1 MGAPIRSRL
10 LELDEPDPPGRE
22 LPDGPVPRQVPGPR
36 RSTLL
41 DLAEAA
47 PPPPPAADGRARP
60 RPGVPAY
67 HTPVCVPAHPR
78 SVAATG
84 PDGRPA
90 RVPFVVVELFA
101 HPGHGTVAFAFST
114 PAKLAAALG
123 GAQPWVAASIGP
135 LAESLAEQGAGV
147 LLDPRVAPGA
157 SNWRPADVAA
167 YAREAGR

>member
-1 MGAPIRSRL
+1 M
-10 LELDEPDPPGRE
+10 
-22 LPDGPVPRQVPGPR
+22 
-36 RSTLL
+36 
-41 DLAEAA
+41 
-47 PPPPPAADGRARP
+47 
-60 RPGVPAY
+60 
-67 HTPVCVPAHPR
+67 
-78 SVAATG
+78 
-84 PDGRPA
+84 
-90 RVPFVVVELFA
+90 PFVVVELFA